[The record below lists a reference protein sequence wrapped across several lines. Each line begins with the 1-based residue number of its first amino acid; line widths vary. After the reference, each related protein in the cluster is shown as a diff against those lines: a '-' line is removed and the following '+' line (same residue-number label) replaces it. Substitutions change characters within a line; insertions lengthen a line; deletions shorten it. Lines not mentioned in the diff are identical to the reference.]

1 MEQTD
6 YGNKPFFTAATIV
19 GKNVDSE
26 YTSSENK
33 KNVSSSHPEFYY

>member
-6 YGNKPFFTAATIV
+6 YANEPFFTAATIV
-19 GKNVDSE
+19 EGNVKSE